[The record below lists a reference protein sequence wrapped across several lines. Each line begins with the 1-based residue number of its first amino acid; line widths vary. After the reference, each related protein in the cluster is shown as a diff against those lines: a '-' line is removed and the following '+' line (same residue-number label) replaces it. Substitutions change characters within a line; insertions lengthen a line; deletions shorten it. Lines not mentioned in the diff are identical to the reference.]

1 MIHNFEQFGIDI
13 DDLSLDSKPI
23 TQEIIQTKKPYKI
36 ADILS
41 VIYGV
46 SNGVMSIC
54 DSISDILFVLFLL
67 VISHSAEAKTILVL
81 TVGNLVSVGILI
93 SIYMCYQ
100 WKSNTL
106 LQKVGVFLCFLLCS
120 PILPSVEWLFKKCER
135 DERAR
140 LEVQPN
146 SDGILLWFKQ

>member
-23 TQEIIQTKKPYKI
+23 TQEIIQTKKSYKI
-36 ADILS
+36 ADFLS
-41 VIYGV
+41 AIYGT

-67 VISHSAEAKTILVL
+67 VISNATEAKTILVL

-100 WKSNTL
+100 MKLNTY
-106 LQKVGVFLCFLLCS
+106 FLCLFPCFLICS